1 MQKENLLVAIEE
13 IGWEVDSVASLL
25 GVFER
30 WFDEGFKTNEAQRTF
45 SEDKSADLWNEST
58 DYAAVFDVAMEK
70 LFELNKVLKGLDKEE
85 ENAA

>member
-1 MQKENLLVAIEE
+1 MQKENLLVVIEE
-13 IGWEVDSVASLL
+13 IGLEVDSVASLL

-30 WFDEGFKTNEAQRTF
+30 WFDKGFKTNEAQRTF
-45 SEDKSADLWNEST
+45 SEDKSTDLWAECT

>member
-13 IGWEVDSVASLL
+13 IGLEVDSVTSLL

-30 WFDEGFKTNEAQRTF
+30 WFDEGFKINEAQRTF
-45 SEDKSADLWNEST
+45 SRDKSADLWAECT